1 MLIGE
6 TKEEKVVIRV
16 VVVWWCE
23 SKYCVRCMR
32 LSGFVS
38 RETSK
43 KFSKSKTRAGEF
55 LADAGSR

>member
-23 SKYCVRCMR
+23 SEYCVRCMR

-38 RETSK
+38 GEISGREGNYLEVS
-43 KFSKSKTRAGEF
+43 
-55 LADAGSR
+55 

>member
-23 SKYCVRCMR
+23 C
-32 LSGFVS
+32 
-38 RETSK
+38 E
-43 KFSKSKTRAGEF
+43 
-55 LADAGSR
+55 